1 LVSVL
6 NCFHHTQL
14 NKPKLIAIIG
24 LLKPTINQLSTS
36 SSKFNSVTPSLRNGG
51 SSICVT
57 KKQSYKPNLDQS
69 VLKNMA
75 TEHSKYQSTRHKMGL
90 WFDKDANMDTSITN
104 LNLIKIKMK

>member
-36 SSKFNSVTPSLRNGG
+36 SNKFNSVTPSLRNGG
-51 SSICVT
+51 SSTCVT
-57 KKQSYKPNLDQS
+57 KKQSYKPKLDQS

-90 WFDKDANMDTSITN
+90 
-104 LNLIKIKMK
+104 